1 MASQHPTRMERL
13 TTRGGKEVWLHQLAR
28 PFKFKPPF
36 PARRYVAIVF
46 SNDKT
51 VTDTDRHAITRALF
65 SSGCRYGVFAGHA
78 CAAWAQALN
87 TSCIESDQDY
97 RPSDDAFTLT
107 TTHEGESVEDV
118 MVYGLTNTIS
128 SSHEFD
134 RFLVL
139 FVGPRAGLRAEVKK
153 AIKSVWSKGHVP

>member
-13 TTRGGKEVWLHQLAR
+13 TTRGGKEVWLQQLER

-46 SNDKT
+46 SNDRPSQIPSARPLPCT
-51 VTDTDRHAITRALF
+51 VFFGLPLRRLCWPRLRCL
-65 SSGCRYGVFAGHA
+65 GAGTQHFMYR
-78 CAAWAQALN
+78 
-87 TSCIESDQDY
+87 EHQDY
-97 RPSDDAFTLT
+97 HPSDDAFTLT

-128 SSHEFD
+128 GSHEFD

-139 FVGPRAGLRAEVKK
+139 FVGPRAGLGGEVKK
-153 AIKSVWSKGHVP
+153 AIKSTWHQKDAG